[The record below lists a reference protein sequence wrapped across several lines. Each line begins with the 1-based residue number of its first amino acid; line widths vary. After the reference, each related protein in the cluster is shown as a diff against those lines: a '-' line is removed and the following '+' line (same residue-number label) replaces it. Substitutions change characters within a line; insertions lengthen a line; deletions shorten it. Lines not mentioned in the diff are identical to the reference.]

1 MDADQIL
8 VVEDGKLIGKGTH
21 EELLHNCETYKQI
34 AMSQLTEEEL
44 KLNDNGNTSE
54 NTGKSVNSLENKENN
69 KGNEDKKDI
78 ENKLNEIKKEGG
90 EN

>member
-1 MDADQIL
+1 
-8 VVEDGKLIGKGTH
+8 
-21 EELLHNCETYKQI
+21 
-34 AMSQLTEEEL
+34 MSQLTEEEL
-44 KLNDNGNTSE
+44 KLNDNGDTSE
-54 NTGKSVNSLENKENN
+54 KTGKSVNSLENKENY